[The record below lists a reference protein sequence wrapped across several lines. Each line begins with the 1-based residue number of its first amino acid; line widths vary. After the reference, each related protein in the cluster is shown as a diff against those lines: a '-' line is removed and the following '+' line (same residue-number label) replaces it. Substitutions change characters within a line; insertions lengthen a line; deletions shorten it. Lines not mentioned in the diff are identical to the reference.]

1 MSKVDLKVLKE
12 SVAESFKILVRETSS
27 YEQLKA
33 TMVLFSVIDY
43 LFVKLAREEKNEG
56 EK

>member
-1 MSKVDLKVLKE
+1 MNNVDLDVLKE
-12 SVAESFKILVRETSS
+12 SVAQSFKILVDKTSS

-43 LFVKLAREEKNEG
+43 LFVKLTRKEKDE
-56 EK
+56 